1 MVAKEEST
9 EVKAITRDQSWRR
22 MICLEMLPF
31 LVEEI
36 YSRFPHPQPTTP
48 ILQWKT
54 NKIPPPPLRFFNNS
68 WRLWNWMSGNLAWW
82 ELENKCWDGTC
93 VAASFFCRFSVA
105 GSKNWYVSVF
115 GYAKSGYNI
124 RFPDQRRL
132 FYQDIFNFWQDIF
145 ALFITKIIGELLVKG
160 NLAPFYLAEV

>member
-54 NKIPPPPLRFFNNS
+54 NKIPPPHS
-68 WRLWNWMSGNLAWW
+68 
-82 ELENKCWDGTC
+82 D
-93 VAASFFCRFSVA
+93 FSTI
-105 GSKNWYVSVF
+105 F
-115 GYAKSGYNI
+115 GDHETEWVGI
-124 RFPDQRRL
+124 
-132 FYQDIFNFWQDIF
+132 
-145 ALFITKIIGELLVKG
+145 
-160 NLAPFYLAEV
+160 